1 MARAPSPHEPRSGKT
16 TLAQIVARG
25 LGVGFRATSGP
36 VHPARRRPSTA
47 IAILD
52 LPHFTLIG
60 ATASAGVPSRSA
72 LHRQPR

>member
-1 MARAPSPHEPRSGKT
+1 MATAPRPHEPRSGKT
-16 TLAQIVARG
+16 TLAQIVAAVSASASAPPPAG
-25 LGVGFRATSGP
+25 SSSAPATL
-36 VHPARRRPSTA
+36 AA

-60 ATASAGVPSRSA
+60 ATASAGVPSRSG